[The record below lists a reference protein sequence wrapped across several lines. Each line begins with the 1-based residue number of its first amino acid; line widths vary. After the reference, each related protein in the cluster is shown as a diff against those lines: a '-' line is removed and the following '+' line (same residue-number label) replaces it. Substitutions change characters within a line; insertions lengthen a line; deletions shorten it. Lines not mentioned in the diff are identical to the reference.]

1 MEEYSK
7 QVISSGDPVLTT
19 YKRIVNTTI
28 IEEEEKKSKTAP
40 PQITK
45 KPDTSTIPKT
55 SAETASPTK
64 PKTEASAAT
73 APSKPPCKIP
83 CPTCTGKIS
92 PNNYKQKEETQEGFT
107 GNTGFAARIPLIGG
121 IIQSGSVKIA
131 SIFDKKC
138 PTCKGKGCLEDKT
151 DLSKQQQAAAK
162 VAEQESKSIVELEAK
177 LGPVG
182 GNRHQVVVGDDL
194 LEVGLGMNDSKSYK
208 VIKEGQVAP
217 SGGKIESK
225 GTVPVFRKSNS
236 VVGTNPL
243 ATPGGHYHIKC
254 SNKFSVYSGAQGV
267 EVTSHGPVIIKG
279 GMTQIIGPE
288 VTIGSS
294 SGQVTIEGE
303 HLQLSGKSI
312 ALTPEGTGSGQVAIQ
327 GTLHTSGNLVVG
339 GGIHIDGDVSFTGAT
354 CAGKLDRTRVSS
366 DPNQVTG
373 PAQWRTTT
381 VKNGVKD
388 FLRKLTVQIA
398 DPTCVLLSPRGM
410 QNLKMEA
417 KALVKKALPVED
429 VVTGWI
435 LPGTKVK
442 LMGTCPCNYPSPGS
456 TAPGILEMMVVE
468 NIDLRNFPHHHTLAD
483 SAHSHDM
490 FVPNMK
496 LVKSSEE
503 VRKDAKP
510 KESIAPVNI
519 KQDKSNLFSKLGSS
533 ILSLLAQRLSP

>member
-7 QVISSGDPVLTT
+7 QVISSSDPVLTT
-19 YKRIVNTTI
+19 YKQIVNTTVI
-28 IEEEEKKSKTAP
+28 VEEEKKSKQTV
-40 PQITK
+40 PQVTK

-55 SAETASPTK
+55 SAPVKKAETTASTSPT
-64 PKTEASAAT
+64 
-73 APSKPPCKIP
+73 PSKPPCKIP
-83 CPTCTGKIS
+83 CPTCSSKIA

-121 IIQSGSVKIA
+121 LLQSGAVKIS

-138 PTCKGKGCLEDKT
+138 PTCNGKGCLEDKT

-162 VAEQESKSIVELEAK
+162 VAEQEAKSIIELEAK

-194 LEVGLGMNDSKSYK
+194 LEIGLGMNDSKSYK

-217 SGGKIESK
+217 NGGKIETK
-225 GTVPVFRKSNS
+225 GTVPVYRKSNS

-243 ATPGGHYHIKC
+243 AIPGGHYHIKC
-254 SNKFSVYSGAQGV
+254 SNKFSVYTGAQGIDL
-267 EVTSHGPVIIKG
+267 TTHGPVTIKG
-279 GMTQIIGPE
+279 GITQIIGPE

-294 SGQVTIEGE
+294 AGQVTIEGE

-312 ALTPEGTGSGQVAIQ
+312 AITPQGTGSGQVAIQ

-339 GGIHIDGDVSFTGAT
+339 GGIHVDGDVSFTGAT
-354 CAGKLDRTRVSS
+354 CAGKIDRTRVSS

-373 PAQWRTTT
+373 PAQWRTAA

-429 VVTGWI
+429 VVTGWVI
-435 LPGTKVK
+435 PGTRVK
-442 LMGTCPCNYPSPGS
+442 LIGTCPCNTGT
-456 TAPGILEMMVVE
+456 TAAGVLEMVVVE

-533 ILSLLAQRLSP
+533 IMSLLAQRVSP